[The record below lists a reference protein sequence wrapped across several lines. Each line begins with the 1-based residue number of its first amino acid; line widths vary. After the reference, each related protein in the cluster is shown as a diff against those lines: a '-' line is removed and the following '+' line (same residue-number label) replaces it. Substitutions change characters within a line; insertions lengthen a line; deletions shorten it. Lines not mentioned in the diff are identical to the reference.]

1 LASSYELFKSIPER
15 ESSQNVASNT
25 IAIGRSPLTG
35 GSQSRISRAQFTRTR
50 DEESTMASA
59 TVKCFNPTKGYGF
72 IQPRSV
78 GKDVLAGVAAGNCR
92 SRE

>member
-1 LASSYELFKSIPER
+1 
-15 ESSQNVASNT
+15 
-25 IAIGRSPLTG
+25 
-35 GSQSRISRAQFTRTR
+35 
-50 DEESTMASA
+50 MASA